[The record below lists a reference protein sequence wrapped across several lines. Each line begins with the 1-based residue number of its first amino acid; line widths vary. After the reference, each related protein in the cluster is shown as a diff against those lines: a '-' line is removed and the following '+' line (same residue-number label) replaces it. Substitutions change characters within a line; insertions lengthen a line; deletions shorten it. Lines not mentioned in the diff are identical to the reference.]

1 MLSQSATVIII
12 IIIIIIITIIIIVI
26 SLRSGLMLFP
36 GKKCHNSGHQPVVL
50 GIVAFFFLSFF
61 KFFSFYIQHF
71 SYYSRRS
78 K

>member
-12 IIIIIIITIIIIVI
+12 IIIIIVITIIIIVI

-36 GKKCHNSGHQPVVL
+36 GKNWHNSGHQPVVL
-50 GIVAFFFLSFF
+50 GIVVF
-61 KFFSFYIQHF
+61 FFSFHIQHF

>member
-36 GKKCHNSGHQPVVL
+36 GKKCHNSGHQPFVL
-50 GIVAFFFLSFF
+50 GIEAFFF
-61 KFFSFYIQHF
+61 HF
-71 SYYSRRS
+71 ISNTFRIILTLPSELGF
-78 K
+78 